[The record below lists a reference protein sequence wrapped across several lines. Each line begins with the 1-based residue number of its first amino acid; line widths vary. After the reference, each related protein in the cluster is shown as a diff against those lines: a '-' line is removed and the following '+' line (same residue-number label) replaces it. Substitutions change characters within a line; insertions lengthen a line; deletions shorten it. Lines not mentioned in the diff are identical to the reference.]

1 MVTSLS
7 RILATTAA
15 VALTAALIPPAAQA
29 ATETSLSW
37 TTCPADTP
45 VPAGALPLDRY
56 QCATLEVPLS
66 YRDPNGTKIQLA
78 VGRLPAADQAHK
90 LGTVFYNPGGPGNPG
105 RIPPVLTS
113 DLHQRFDLVGFDPRG
128 VGASTVAHCFTS
140 PDQLAI
146 LQRVAAQ
153 FPMTPAQAQQQITDA
168 LAVDD
173 LCAQNAGPL
182 FGHLS
187 TANVA
192 RDLDRL
198 RAAVGSPMLSYYGL
212 SYGTVIG
219 ETYANLFPDRV
230 RAIVL
235 DAVDDPVN
243 WTTGYHPADANIPFS
258 VRLGADM
265 GALQA
270 LQSFLAACSASS
282 RCAFNTGG
290 DLFAKFNH
298 VLDGLT
304 AGPVTI
310 TDPNTGQPAT
320 IRYQDVIARTIK
332 YLTNADNSPR
342 LADFLQALSTATTPA
357 PAMAPAATP
366 IATPADSLLG
376 GGATQCADALN
387 PTDPVAWTSIA
398 PITDQRA
405 RGFGPY
411 YTYLSL
417 PCVRFPSADP
427 DHYAGPWNRHTAN
440 PVLLIGNSQGDPDTP
455 YPGAQRT
462 AKLLGN
468 ARLLTLDTFGHGALS
483 HSQCIDD
490 AVDAYFVRGRM
501 PAADTVCEPNH
512 GPFD

>member
-1 MVTSLS
+1 MTRV
-7 RILATTAA
+7 LATTAA
-15 VALTAALIPPAAQA
+15 VALAAALIPATAQA
-29 ATETSLSW
+29 APSLQW
-37 TTCPADTP
+37 TTCPAGTS

-56 QCATLEVPLS
+56 QCSTLAVPLS
-66 YRDPNGTKIQLA
+66 YQDPNGTKIQLA

-90 LGTVFYNPGGPGNPG
+90 LGTLFYNPGGPGQLG

-113 DLHQRFDLVGFDPRG
+113 ELHQRFDLVGFDPRG
-128 VGASTVAHCFTS
+128 IGASTSAHCFTS
-140 PDQLAI
+140 EDQLKI

-153 FPMTPAQAQQQITDA
+153 FPMTPAEAQQQIADTLTIDG
-168 LAVDD
+168 

-182 FGHLS
+182 FNHMS

-192 RDLDRL
+192 RDMDRL
-198 RAAVGSPMLSYYGL
+198 RAAVHEPMLSYFGY

-230 RAIVL
+230 GAIVL
-235 DAVDDPVN
+235 DAVNDPVN

-265 GALQA
+265 GALNA
-270 LQSFLAACSASS
+270 FKSFLAACANTS

-290 DLFAKFNH
+290 DLYAKYNRL
-298 VLDGLT
+298 LDGLV
-304 AGPVTI
+304 AGPVAI
-310 TDPNTGQPAT
+310 TDPDNGQPAT
-320 IRYQDVIARTIK
+320 IRYQDVIARLVH
-332 YLTNADNSPR
+332 YLDSADNSPR
-342 LADFLQALSTATTPA
+342 IAAFLQAVSTAGPA
-357 PAMAPAATP
+357 KSIALQAKPTP
-366 IATPADSLLG
+366 IVTQFDNILG

-387 PTDPVAWTSIA
+387 PTDPAAWTRIA
-398 PITDQRA
+398 PFTDQRA

-411 YTYLSL
+411 YTYLTL

-440 PVLLIGNSQGDPDTP
+440 PILLLANSQDDPDTP
-455 YPGAQRT
+455 YVGAQRT

-468 ARLLTLDTFGHGALS
+468 ARLLTLNTFGHGSLN
-483 HSQCIDD
+483 HSQCIDN
-490 AVDAYFVRGRM
+490 AVDAYFIRGRM
-501 PAADTVCEPNH
+501 PAANTVCQPNH